1 MDRKQFLI
9 EKMKLKNIKEKINS
23 ISGVSIINV
32 YEHSDICENYIDQ
45 LDEIYKID
53 FPILTKKEIG
63 DERYKYIEYLYKYL
77 KLQTGNYNWLLP
89 NFDISCWWLELK
101 IDNLCNFLDIYYLDN
116 FSVDL
121 TAIDINYKL
130 LFDIGYGESD
140 IEYYIIWL

>member
-32 YEHSDICENYIDQ
+32 YEYSNICENYIEQMDQ
-45 LDEIYKID
+45 IYKID
-53 FPILTKKEIG
+53 FPILTTKEIG

-77 KLQTGNYNWLLP
+77 KLQTGSYTWLLP

-101 IDNLCNFLDIYYLDN
+101 IDNLCNFLDIYYPDN
-116 FSVDL
+116 FSIDL
-121 TAIDINYKL
+121 TAIDVNNKL

-140 IEYYIIWL
+140 IEYCVIWL